1 MNEKR
6 HERSMHRSRIR
17 WPRLI
22 SYQKGGLPNGSPK
35 LSMTSVLAEALP
47 QEDPQV
53 AKAAFA
59 IRRTTC
65 RANGIRQFYLEAGAG
80 PPVILLHGRDQLRL
94 ALPDSSTCARN
105 DAREVGCESKK
116 SNRVHA
122 GRRATCRRVSV

>member
-1 MNEKR
+1 MKSCMNVQCIAAAFK
-6 HERSMHRSRIR
+6 IWR

-47 QEDPQV
+47 QEDLQV
-53 AKAAFA
+53 AKAAFS

-80 PPVILLHGRDQLRL
+80 PPVLLLHGLPETSFAWRFKIPAL
-94 ALPDSSTCARN
+94 AP
-105 DAREVGCESKK
+105 K
-116 SNRVHA
+116 
-122 GRRATCRRVSV
+122 